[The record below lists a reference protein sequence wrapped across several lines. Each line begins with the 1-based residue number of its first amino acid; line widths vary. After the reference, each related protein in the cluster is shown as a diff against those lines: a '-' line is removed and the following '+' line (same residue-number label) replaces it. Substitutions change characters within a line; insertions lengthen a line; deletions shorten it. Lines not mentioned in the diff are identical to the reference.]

1 MTGTSGTTDKPADV
15 ADTASPP
22 PCGDRA
28 AVVLR
33 LKVQHTARGAAAD
46 KPPPRYYGTLGTAER
61 PETQRNAATFAERK
75 ADCPEKV
82 AEYDAAAPRRG
93 HRPAARALVWTG
105 GPPCCRPGPGA
116 AGGTGGVSASGPGG
130 PGRGPDL
137 RCPYR
142 AGGALQVGTVTRAAG
157 FTHVVR
163 YGRTSALGSAETP
176 SLRLLDGASHVPG
189 PAGHWSFRRV
199 RQPGARAGSP
209 FWALRL
215 GAGRDSASS
224 GAAQTT

>member
-93 HRPAARALVWTG
+93 IAR
-105 GPPCCRPGPGA
+105 RPGP
-116 AGGTGGVSASGPGG
+116 
-130 PGRGPDL
+130 
-137 RCPYR
+137 
-142 AGGALQVGTVTRAAG
+142 
-157 FTHVVR
+157 
-163 YGRTSALGSAETP
+163 
-176 SLRLLDGASHVPG
+176 
-189 PAGHWSFRRV
+189 
-199 RQPGARAGSP
+199 
-209 FWALRL
+209 
-215 GAGRDSASS
+215 SS
-224 GAAQTT
+224 GLAVPPVAAPALAPLVAQAGLRRQGF